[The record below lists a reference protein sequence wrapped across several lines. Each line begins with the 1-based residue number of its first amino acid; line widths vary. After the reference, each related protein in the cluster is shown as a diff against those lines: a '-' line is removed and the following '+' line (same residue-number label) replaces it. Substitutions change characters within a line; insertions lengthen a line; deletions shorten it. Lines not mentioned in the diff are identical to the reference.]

1 MIDYRLAYDAL
12 NRKPDYSF
20 GDRVVEGMQVID
32 DSVDRQRLLE
42 QRALQDQ
49 QRQKMQTFGDFLG
62 QEYEEDPILS
72 RLAGVDPMK
81 ALGLSEERK
90 AAQNKFAL
98 EMLKNKPSLGPSVL
112 NKASQNKFRA
122 RQLANIIS
130 TSQDPAEV
138 EASKLE
144 YGNLVSDYEQ
154 NAKPFILQQKNS
166 GNMINELGILPLNDA
181 LQARKQKE
189 LEFSKDQEVYKKML
203 RDKKIY
209 DSEFISKSVKD
220 YEALASRDG
229 SSLQQ
234 VRNLQANLEK
244 AYELAYPYNKD
255 GTPKY
260 NADGTKKKPSVAA
273 MHALNILTN
282 KTLDPNSAVLL
293 SEAQAFDE
301 QDLISILKRM
311 SASLTG
317 IDPKTFNVKNVYTLA
332 KANVASRANNAK
344 KLAEGKRDFINKE
357 LESVGS
363 KRKITLDT
371 LSPFLSEKEYTPR
384 EKEIIKNISPAQVRQ
399 INPNK

>member
-1 MIDYRLAYDAL
+1 MAIDYRLAYDAL
-12 NRKPDYSF
+12 GGLKS
-20 GDRVVEGMQVID
+20 
-32 DSVDRQRLLE
+32 SVGEDVAAGIEAFNQIQDRQRLLD

-72 RLAGVDPMK
+72 RLAGVDPMG
-81 ALGLSEERK
+81 ALRMSEQRK
-90 AAQNKFAL
+90 ADQNKFAL
-98 EMLKNKPSLGPSVL
+98 EMLKNKPSLGSNIL

-154 NAKPFILQQKNS
+154 NTKPFILQKKNS
-166 GNMINELGILPLNDA
+166 GTMINELGILPLNDA

-209 DSEFISKSVKD
+209 DSEFIAKSVKD
-220 YEALASRDG
+220 YEALSSRDG

-234 VRNLQANLEK
+234 VRNLQANLET
-244 AYELAYPYNKD
+244 AYKLAYPYNKD

-301 QDLISILKRM
+301 Q
-311 SASLTG
+311 
-317 IDPKTFNVKNVYTLA
+317 
-332 KANVASRANNAK
+332 
-344 KLAEGKRDFINKE
+344 
-357 LESVGS
+357 
-363 KRKITLDT
+363 
-371 LSPFLSEKEYTPR
+371 
-384 EKEIIKNISPAQVRQ
+384 
-399 INPNK
+399 

>member
-1 MIDYRLAYDAL
+1 MAIDYRLAYDAL
-12 NRKPDYSF
+12 GGLKS
-20 GDRVVEGMQVID
+20 
-32 DSVDRQRLLE
+32 SVGEDVAAGIEAFNQIQDRQRLLD

-72 RLAGVDPMK
+72 RLAGVDPMG
-81 ALGLSEERK
+81 ALRMSEQRK
-90 AAQNKFAL
+90 ADQNKFAL
-98 EMLKNKPSLGPSVL
+98 EMLKNKPSLGSNIL

-154 NAKPFILQQKNS
+154 NTKPFILQKKNS
-166 GNMINELGILPLNDA
+166 GTMINELGILPLNDA

-209 DSEFISKSVKD
+209 DSEFIAKSVKD
-220 YEALASRDG
+220 YEALSSRDG

-234 VRNLQANLEK
+234 VRNLQANLET
-244 AYELAYPYNKD
+244 AYKLAYPYNKD

-311 SASLTG
+311 GASLTG

-332 KANVASRANNAK
+332 KANVAARANNAK

-363 KRKITLDT
+363 KRRITLDT
-371 LSPFLSEKEYTPR
+371 LSPFLSEKEYDSR
-384 EKEIIKNISPAQVRQ
+384 EKEIIKNITPAQARQ
-399 INPNK
+399 MNPNK